1 MSGSIRLFF
10 LSVIATTALSA
21 CGGGG
26 GGESGSSPPP
36 PANNAPQAN
45 DLNIQTNESEM
56 VSGTLPATDTDGDT
70 LTFAIG
76 TQPQKGQVDINNTTT
91 GSFSYTPNPGESGS
105 DEFAFTA
112 TDGID
117 TSTPGTVS
125 ISINGVPTA
134 TDISQTISN
143 VDLTPWDGALSA
155 SDPDGD
161 PITYTF
167 LSSPSKGTLTSTD
180 TATGTFTYEP
190 NAGQSGTDSFQ
201 FEVSDGFATSTAA
214 TVTVI
219 FNAAPAAMNASL
231 DALEAQST
239 NGTLQASDAENDA
252 LIFSIISAPNKGVV
266 NITDVMTGAYIYTS
280 NNGESGADSFM
291 FMVNDGLSNSI
302 PATVDVTIYQSP
314 LIGFVDASSLSV
326 ENKTETVLLSV
337 SAPLP
342 FDISIQIQAA
352 GTATAVDDYEILTGI
367 PVIVPPLS
375 TEAQIDI
382 AIIGDTLDEDETIE
396 LTLANAVNANIDPSA
411 STHTLVL
418 DDWRGTM
425 SLDLMNLGFAPGR
438 RLPGLALDAADNI
451 IVVDTGTTT
460 PNPPDVTL
468 FALVQ
473 KFDKRGVELWTKTY
487 SRGIPTEDDMASDV
501 TVDSSGNIYVAGL
514 QGLSNNLKGFVM
526 KLDAD
531 GNQIWRNVIDGASTQ
546 EATGIALDSLGN
558 IYVTG
563 TTFGVLG
570 GQTHLGSA
578 DAFLMKIDSGGTVQW
593 TRQFGSA
600 LFEFAVDVVVGSLGQ
615 IYIGIRGRGALGVT
629 AAGPANDVFLV
640 RFASDGTPEWA
651 RSFGSVSD
659 DGVERMSID
668 AADNVYM
675 IGAVDAVISRPGNTH
690 SGSNDVYVAKFS
702 GDGVEQ
708 WIRMLGDANAE
719 EGYGIIVDA
728 FADVY
733 VTGHWGTRSFIAK
746 YDSAGVLDWA
756 DAPNTIGLLEPS
768 GKILM
773 GWSGYAIA
781 EDSKGNFFVLGEQ
794 ANSSG
799 GYLIKVDS
807 TGAIFD

>member
-70 LTFAIG
+70 LTFEIG

-375 TEAQIDI
+375 TDF
-382 AIIGDTLDEDETIE
+382 
-396 LTLANAVNANIDPSA
+396 
-411 STHTLVL
+411 
-418 DDWRGTM
+418 RG
-425 SLDLMNLGFAPGR
+425 
-438 RLPGLALDAADNI
+438 
-451 IVVDTGTTT
+451 
-460 PNPPDVTL
+460 
-468 FALVQ
+468 
-473 KFDKRGVELWTKTY
+473 
-487 SRGIPTEDDMASDV
+487 
-501 TVDSSGNIYVAGL
+501 
-514 QGLSNNLKGFVM
+514 
-526 KLDAD
+526 
-531 GNQIWRNVIDGASTQ
+531 
-546 EATGIALDSLGN
+546 
-558 IYVTG
+558 
-563 TTFGVLG
+563 
-570 GQTHLGSA
+570 
-578 DAFLMKIDSGGTVQW
+578 
-593 TRQFGSA
+593 
-600 LFEFAVDVVVGSLGQ
+600 
-615 IYIGIRGRGALGVT
+615 
-629 AAGPANDVFLV
+629 
-640 RFASDGTPEWA
+640 
-651 RSFGSVSD
+651 
-659 DGVERMSID
+659 
-668 AADNVYM
+668 
-675 IGAVDAVISRPGNTH
+675 
-690 SGSNDVYVAKFS
+690 
-702 GDGVEQ
+702 
-708 WIRMLGDANAE
+708 
-719 EGYGIIVDA
+719 
-728 FADVY
+728 
-733 VTGHWGTRSFIAK
+733 
-746 YDSAGVLDWA
+746 
-756 DAPNTIGLLEPS
+756 
-768 GKILM
+768 
-773 GWSGYAIA
+773 
-781 EDSKGNFFVLGEQ
+781 
-794 ANSSG
+794 
-799 GYLIKVDS
+799 
-807 TGAIFD
+807 